1 MLNKKTIDDLDVHGK
16 KVLLRCDFNV
26 PIQDGEITDTNRIVA
41 ALPTIKKLVD
51 DGAKLILCSHLGKPK
66 GPDKNFSLEPVAKK
80 LSELLNKNVFFAD
93 DDEVVGENAK
103 KIVSEL
109 KDGEIVLLQN
119 TRFRPEETKNI
130 DEFSMQL
137 ASLADIYV
145 NDACGSAHRA
155 HCSTVGVTKYIK
167 ETAVGYLMQKEIEFL
182 GNAVNNPKRPFVAI
196 LGGAKVSDKINVINN
211 LLDKV
216 DKLII
221 GGGMAYTFLKAQG
234 YEIGQSLLEEDKLDY
249 AREMMQKAKDK
260 NVELILPVDIV
271 VVQEFKNDTPYK
283 TVPIDKIEKDWMGV
297 DIGEETRMNF
307 TIALQNAKTV
317 IWNGPMG
324 VFEFRNFARG
334 TLAVANALA
343 DLDATTIIGGGD
355 SAAAINKL
363 GFKNKMT
370 HISTGGGA
378 SLEFLEGKDLPGI
391 YVIQNK

>member
-41 ALPTIKKLVD
+41 VLPTIKKLVD

-93 DDEVVGENAK
+93 DDEIVGENAK

-130 DEFSMQL
+130 DEFSKQL

-145 NDACGSAHRA
+145 NDAFGSAHRA

-391 YVIQNK
+391 AAIQNK

>member
-80 LSELLNKNVFFAD
+80 LSELLNKNVFAD

-145 NDACGSAHRA
+145 NDAFGSAHRA

-249 AREMMQKAKDK
+249 AREMMQKAKEK

-283 TVPIDKIEKDWMGV
+283 TVPIDKIEKNWMGV

-391 YVIQNK
+391 IAIQNK

>member
-41 ALPTIKKLVD
+41 ALPTIKKLIG

-80 LSELLNKNVFFAD
+80 LSELLNKNIFFAD

-103 KIVSEL
+103 RIVSEL

-130 DEFSMQL
+130 DEFSKQL

-145 NDACGSAHRA
+145 NDAFGSAHRA

-271 VVQEFKNDTPYK
+271 VVQEFKNETPYK

-297 DIGEETRMNF
+297 DIGEETRVNF
-307 TIALQNAKTV
+307 TIALQGAKTV

-378 SLEFLEGKDLPGI
+378 SLEFLEGKDLPG
-391 YVIQNK
+391 VVAIQNK

>member
-41 ALPTIKKLVD
+41 VLPTIKKLVD

-93 DDEVVGENAK
+93 DDEIVGENAK

-130 DEFSMQL
+130 DEFSKQL

-145 NDACGSAHRA
+145 NDAFGSAHRA

-182 GNAVNNPKRPFVAI
+182 GNAVNNPKRPC
-196 LGGAKVSDKINVINN
+196 SN
-211 LLDKV
+211 
-216 DKLII
+216 
-221 GGGMAYTFLKAQG
+221 
-234 YEIGQSLLEEDKLDY
+234 S
-249 AREMMQKAKDK
+249 
-260 NVELILPVDIV
+260 
-271 VVQEFKNDTPYK
+271 
-283 TVPIDKIEKDWMGV
+283 W
-297 DIGEETRMNF
+297 
-307 TIALQNAKTV
+307 
-317 IWNGPMG
+317 
-324 VFEFRNFARG
+324 RG
-334 TLAVANALA
+334 K
-343 DLDATTIIGGGD
+343 
-355 SAAAINKL
+355 S
-363 GFKNKMT
+363 F
-370 HISTGGGA
+370 
-378 SLEFLEGKDLPGI
+378 
-391 YVIQNK
+391 

>member
-80 LSELLNKNVFFAD
+80 LSELLNKNIFFAD
-93 DDEVVGENAK
+93 DNEVVGENAK
-103 KIVSEL
+103 RIVSEL

-130 DEFSMQL
+130 DEFSKQL

-145 NDACGSAHRA
+145 NDAFGSAHRA

-271 VVQEFKNDTPYK
+271 VVQEFKNDTLYK

-391 YVIQNK
+391 IAIQNK